1 MRKRELALLGVAA
14 GTAAAVG
21 AAAYATRRWA
31 AAHDPTG
38 GEPLRVPEGREVK
51 VETADGAV
59 LEALVAGPDGAP
71 TYVLSHCWTGDRRIW
86 GPVAC
91 RLVDAGNRVVLYHQ
105 RGHAGSVAGADG
117 YTIEA
122 LGDDVRAVLE
132 QLDLREVVLAGHS
145 MGGMSVMSFAT
156 RHEAVLAD
164 RVRRV
169 VLVATAA
176 SQVGAG
182 RGELVDRVATKVL
195 ASRRVER
202 AIRHPR
208 VGHVLVRGS
217 VGPKPVLS
225 HLQAVRDTFVATP
238 AEARAGFFTAMCA
251 MDLTEGLREVRVPV
265 TVVVGTHD
273 QLTPVRSARRIAEC
287 VTDARLE
294 VLDGLGHML
303 PIEAPDRITEILLED
318 RS

>member
-1 MRKRELALLGVAA
+1 MRKREIALLGVAA
-14 GTAAAVG
+14 ATAGAVG
-21 AAAYATRRWA
+21 TVTYATRKWA

-38 GEPLRVPEGREVK
+38 GEPLRVPAGREVK
-51 VETADGAV
+51 VETRDGAV
-59 LEALVAGPDGAP
+59 LEAIDCGPEGAP

-86 GPVAC
+86 GPVAT

-105 RGHAGSVAGADG
+105 RGHAGSLPGADG

-122 LGDDVRAVLE
+122 LGDDVLAVLE
-132 QLDLREVVLAGHS
+132 QLDVRDCVLSGHS

-156 RHEAVLAD
+156 RHEAALAE
-164 RVRRV
+164 RVKRV

-182 RGELVDRVATKVL
+182 RGELLDRIAAKVL
-195 ASRRVER
+195 SSRRVER
-202 AIRHPR
+202 AIRSTK

-217 VGPKPVLS
+217 VGPNPVLS
-225 HLQAVRDTFVATP
+225 HLHAVRDTYVATAP
-238 AEARAGFFTAMCA
+238 ETRAGFFRSMIA
-251 MDLTEGLREVRVPV
+251 MDLTEGLRDVRIPV

-273 QLTPVRSARRIAEC
+273 QLTPLRSAKQIVEC

-294 VLDGLGHML
+294 VLEGIGHML
-303 PIEAPDRITEILLED
+303 PIEAPDRLTEILLED
-318 RS
+318 A